1 MERRLAAILSADMV
15 GFSRL
20 MEADEVGTIE
30 RQKAYRTELIDPK
43 IAERHGRI
51 VKTTGDGLLVEFA
64 SVVDAVESALGIQQA
79 MAEHEAATPEDRR
92 IQYRVGINLGDIVI
106 DGDDILGDGVNV
118 AARLQE
124 ASPNGGLMLSG
135 VAYES
140 LGNLVDAEFE
150 DGGRQQFKNITR
162 PIQVWRWM
170 SDATLPTA
178 KPANADEPLQLP
190 DKPSIAVLPF
200 DNMSGDPEQEYFADG
215 ITEDIITALS
225 RFRSFF
231 VIARNSTFAYK
242 GEAVNIAEVG
252 RELGVRYVVE
262 GSVRKASNRIRV
274 TAQLIEAA
282 SDNHIWAERYDRDV
296 IDIFDLQDEITETI
310 VGAVEHEIG
319 GIERIRAAHKRP
331 ENLEAWELFQRGMF
345 HVLQMNR
352 DGLETGVDLLQQ
364 SIGKDP
370 SFAEAHAHLAFTYLH
385 QVFLGTTDDTEN
397 ALSKAATHTHE
408 AIKHDD
414 NSSLGH
420 EMLARLLCFQ
430 HRHEEAI
437 AAAKR
442 AILFNPNSSS
452 ANFALGFAYFAA
464 DRCNEALEPTNRA
477 IRLSPKDHRH
487 YNHLMIKGCLLNETG
502 QREEGIKLLREAN
515 SLPHRDYRAALA
527 LARYTSE
534 AGLMEE
540 AQRAATRV
548 MEVMPDF
555 TLRFFESNFGAFIHP
570 DYVERFRPHISHLG
584 FPE

>member
-1 MERRLAAILSADMV
+1 MV

-262 GSVRKASNRIRV
+262 GSVRKASNRMGSLGSRNS
-274 TAQLIEAA
+274 ARWAA
-282 SDNHIWAERYDRDV
+282 SRAVAMAVTVSSVSPKNPAIKRCMARFAWAAANSGSSAIASRYSLVRSA
-296 IDIFDLQDEITETI
+296 LSALLLTET
-310 VGAVEHEIG
+310 VCPCCNSSQASRFSG
-319 GIERIRAAHKRP
+319 RFRRP
-331 ENLEAWELFQRGMF
+331 RWRSCKLI
-345 HVLQMNR
+345 
-352 DGLETGVDLLQQ
+352 
-364 SIGKDP
+364 S
-370 SFAEAHAHLAFTYLH
+370 
-385 QVFLGTTDDTEN
+385 GTTATTIFSVIWSCK
-397 ALSKAATHTHE
+397 SKT
-408 AIKHDD
+408 
-414 NSSLGH
+414 SSNPPS
-420 EMLARLLCFQ
+420 
-430 HRHEEAI
+430 
-437 AAAKR
+437 KR
-442 AILFNPNSSS
+442 S
-452 ANFALGFAYFAA
+452 
-464 DRCNEALEPTNRA
+464 
-477 IRLSPKDHRH
+477 
-487 YNHLMIKGCLLNETG
+487 
-502 QREEGIKLLREAN
+502 
-515 SLPHRDYRAALA
+515 
-527 LARYTSE
+527 
-534 AGLMEE
+534 
-540 AQRAATRV
+540 AQRWLPVAASISCAVIRTRL
-548 MEVMPDF
+548 PALR
-555 TLRFFESNFGAFIHP
+555 TLPSTT
-570 DYVERFRPHISHLG
+570 
-584 FPE
+584 